1 MVDALALSLRDQLQ
15 LPASPAALL
24 QQARHA
30 WQGCDAGCLAQAL
43 GWLLR
48 QRLPR
53 GLDVHIGGTTT
64 LLVEVSLQPADAEE
78 ALEALVLCGVRPE
91 VHRDDNPP
99 SALWGVPRAAALT
112 VLGQLA
118 EVAAHL
124 AVLERL
130 VLLRSPQEPRY
141 TETYLERRRPQ
152 HVQLLHQLLHEQE
165 ETQAQTQPSV
175 PMKEWRIGQR
185 VFRADFSPHTL
196 VLQQGLVTAAGP
208 RRITVEY
215 TAEGGTAR
223 QEERLDV
230 ACSNPRGWATTEAA
244 ARAALQSAL
253 QAQEARLTAQLTAL
267 QDFQRRFFGGALAD
281 AAAKALGRLLG
292 AALETE
298 GEPVERV
305 EQGPTRTGPTRER
318 PQDERAARALPLGVS
333 PPPSKPGAPPP
344 SGPGRT
350 RALAH
355 LLNEA
360 DAEGEPEP
368 EVPLQQV
375 FQQPEQAAQHYGRAL
390 GLEERSGGWLYA
402 GSTRLFQNWAALAAY
417 LQKKRILACERGGF
431 VVRPRFRVGDRVTL
445 KSPYRARYRSG
456 TVSEVQPQDLL
467 ALALEGCK
475 DTVWVAVP
483 VEVHSWRPATAAER
497 TAALAD
503 LAARRT
509 GSPPSAEGGP
519 SS

>member
-15 LPASPAALL
+15 LPAAPAALL

-53 GLDVHIGGTTT
+53 DFYVHIGGTTT
-64 LLVEVSLQPADAEE
+64 LLVEVSLRPADTEE

-99 SALWGVPRAAALT
+99 RALWRVPRAAALT
-112 VLGQLA
+112 VLGPLA

-130 VLLRSPQEPRY
+130 VLLRSPQEPSY

-152 HVQLLHQLLHEQE
+152 HVQLLHQLLHQQE
-165 ETQAQTQPSV
+165 ETRAQTQNQPAVS
-175 PMKEWRIGQR
+175 MKEWRIGQR

-196 VLQQGLVTAAGP
+196 VLQQGIVTAAGP

-253 QAQEARLTAQLTAL
+253 QAQEARLTAQLTTL
-267 QDFQRRFFGGALAD
+267 QDFQRRFFGGQDVGGALAE
-281 AAAKALGRLLG
+281 ARMV
-292 AALETE
+292 E
-298 GEPVERV
+298 GWGERV
-305 EQGPTRTGPTRER
+305 EESAVGTAGGGVDSRLVPQVTTTSAEPSVSNSAVWRRQALRRSRTGRI
-318 PQDERAARALPLGVS
+318 AAAGV
-333 PPPSKPGAPPP
+333 
-344 SGPGRT
+344 
-350 RALAH
+350 
-355 LLNEA
+355 
-360 DAEGEPEP
+360 
-368 EVPLQQV
+368 
-375 FQQPEQAAQHYGRAL
+375 AAM
-390 GLEERSGGWLYA
+390 
-402 GSTRLFQNWAALAAY
+402 
-417 LQKKRILACERGGF
+417 
-431 VVRPRFRVGDRVTL
+431 D
-445 KSPYRARYRSG
+445 
-456 TVSEVQPQDLL
+456 
-467 ALALEGCK
+467 
-475 DTVWVAVP
+475 
-483 VEVHSWRPATAAER
+483 
-497 TAALAD
+497 
-503 LAARRT
+503 ARR
-509 GSPPSAEGGP
+509 
-519 SS
+519 

>member
-53 GLDVHIGGTTT
+53 DLDVHIGGTTT
-64 LLVEVSLQPADAEE
+64 LLVEVSLRPADTEE
-78 ALEALVLCGVRPE
+78 ALETLVLCGVRPE

-99 SALWGVPRAAALT
+99 RALWRVPRAAALT
-112 VLGQLA
+112 VLGPLA

-152 HVQLLHQLLHEQE
+152 HVQLLLQLLHEQE
-165 ETQAQTQPSV
+165 ETRAQTQPSV

-196 VLQQGLVTAAGP
+196 VLQQGIVTAAGP

-253 QAQEARLTAQLTAL
+253 QAQEARLTAQLTTL
-267 QDFQRRFFGGALAD
+267 QDVQRRFFGGQDVGGALAD

-305 EQGPTRTGPTRER
+305 EQDPARTGPARKR

-333 PPPSKPGAPPP
+333 PPPSAPGAPPP

-360 DAEGEPEP
+360 DAEGEAGP

-375 FQQPEQAAQHYGRAL
+375 FQELEQAAQHYGRAL

-402 GSTRLFQNWAALAAY
+402 GSTRLFQGWAALAAY
-417 LQKKRILACERGGF
+417 LQKKRI
-431 VVRPRFRVGDRVTL
+431 
-445 KSPYRARYRSG
+445 
-456 TVSEVQPQDLL
+456 
-467 ALALEGCK
+467 
-475 DTVWVAVP
+475 
-483 VEVHSWRPATAAER
+483 
-497 TAALAD
+497 
-503 LAARRT
+503 
-509 GSPPSAEGGP
+509 
-519 SS
+519 